1 MTGPTPARRSLRHD
15 GPPQPTAAWARMRHD
30 VRQHLPRMRLTG
42 NLSGSPGRFTRRES
56 GPSVTAK
63 NRPWVLHGA
72 LHGVLPHARAIFDA
86 APASV
91 APGRP
96 PAGAGRAPA
105 RRKIEAMRPPRLAT
119 ADARQPHPAASPQ
132 TKPADAL
139 GRIGGARRQMPALAP
154 DQSRQ
159 AQLVGADQRHARLR
173 RETPDTGAELG
184 MFHRHYRADMR
195 SEGPERQPGPSWR
208 KRGAHACAPA
218 WPYACR
224 RCACLRNIG
233 PAGAWP
239 ATYPQPGTV
248 RRDAATLPPQTDA
261 GGFVSIALTLPLIQ
275 AGACRLLRIF
285 FVY

>member
-1 MTGPTPARRSLRHD
+1 MTGRTRARRSSLRHD
-15 GPPQPTAAWARMRHD
+15 GPPQPAAAWARMRHD

-42 NLSGSPGRFTRRES
+42 NLSGPPGRFTRRES

-72 LHGVLPHARAIFDA
+72 LLGVLPRARAICVRAIFDA

-173 RETPDTGAELG
+173 RETPDTGAEMG

-208 KRGAHACAPA
+208 SAARMPVRLPGRTPA
-218 WPYACR
+218 
-224 RCACLRNIG
+224 
-233 PAGAWP
+233 
-239 ATYPQPGTV
+239 
-248 RRDAATLPPQTDA
+248 
-261 GGFVSIALTLPLIQ
+261 
-275 AGACRLLRIF
+275 
-285 FVY
+285 